1 MIASSGMHDDT
12 RGMESPDFGDLLAS
26 LLRRRGLTLAGLA
39 PLIGVSPST
48 LSRIR
53 SGQRAPT
60 EAQARRLA
68 ERLGLAGAEADD
80 FVARALLQAVPGAV
94 RERLRAAEAQASAAQ
109 DRSRQLAQ
117 DYARYRSDTG
127 FHDGWWLTYSR
138 SFFNDGRIQRSLLR
152 LSGGEARLQV
162 GEHGILRYT
171 YHGTCEALGDKLFI
185 RVSEDRGAVEYV
197 QITCHSLFDLSRP
210 AFLLGLVCGI
220 SGTDVRHP
228 VSWPAAARMLLLHAG
243 ALDAPER
250 ERQLTA
256 TLGGFDA
263 GRLRGAWPAFLGDDD
278 HLRAAL
284 QLDDEPLDAAVM
296 RLTDNRLGD
305 DHILRAVPG

>member
-1 MIASSGMHDDT
+1 MIALGGTPMDT
-12 RGMESPDFGDLLAS
+12 LRMDNPDFGDLLTA
-26 LLRRRGLTLAGLA
+26 LLRRRGLTLAELA
-39 PLIGVSPST
+39 PQVGVSAST

-60 EAQARRLA
+60 ETQARALA
-68 ERLGLAGAEADD
+68 EALGLNGAEAEE
-80 FVARALLQAVPGAV
+80 FIARALLQTVPAAV
-94 RERLRAAEAQASAAQ
+94 RERLRAVEAQASAAQ

-152 LSGGEARLQV
+152 LQGGEARLLA

-171 YHGTCEALGDKLFI
+171 YHGRCEALGDKLFI
-185 RVSEDRGAVEYV
+185 RVSEDRGAVEHV
-197 QITCHSLFDLSRP
+197 QITCHSLFDLSQP
-210 AFLLGLVCGI
+210 AFLYGLVCGI

-228 VSWPAAARMLLLHAG
+228 VSWPAAARILLLHAG
-243 ALDAPER
+243 ALDAPDR

-256 TLGGFDA
+256 TLGGFEA
-263 GRLRGAWPAFLGDDD
+263 GRLKGAWPSFLGEDD
-278 HLRAAL
+278 HLRTAL
-284 QLDDEPLDAAVM
+284 QLGDEPTDAAVM
-296 RLTDNRLGD
+296 RLTDNRLGG
-305 DHILRAVPG
+305 DHVLRAALG